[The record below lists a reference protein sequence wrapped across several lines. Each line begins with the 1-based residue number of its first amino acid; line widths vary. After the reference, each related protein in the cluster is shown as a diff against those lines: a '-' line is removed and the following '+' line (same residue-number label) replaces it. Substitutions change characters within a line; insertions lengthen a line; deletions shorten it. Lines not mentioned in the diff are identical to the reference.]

1 MGRTDVD
8 RDSGSRDDSHRNSRH
23 RPLHQNVLPRCAEV
37 ARHEVQ
43 KLDTIKVSVKLI
55 SRSGVQR
62 MEYRVLMTMERSRY
76 L

>member
-1 MGRTDVD
+1 M
-8 RDSGSRDDSHRNSRH
+8 
-23 RPLHQNVLPRCAEV
+23 AE
-37 ARHEVQ
+37 
-43 KLDTIKVSVKLI
+43 LDTIKVSVKLI